1 MSEGMPFAFNIFAI
15 IGKYLFARLIVNKV
29 FPWVYIID
37 VSSLSKR
44 SYMSILSR
52 SIFLPAKSTDLGMM
66 GFTTVEYSIFS
77 VARTGCT
84 APAFMDTDN
93 KAAITAISYL

>member
-1 MSEGMPFAFNIFAI
+1 
-15 IGKYLFARLIVNKV
+15 
-29 FPWVYIID
+29 
-37 VSSLSKR
+37 
-44 SYMSILSR
+44 
-52 SIFLPAKSTDLGMM
+52 MM